1 MDCSLEKES
10 NALAGLFQNIICD
23 LKGGQAVWDDL
34 IQKTVKFSGQMKL
47 TIGAVSGFIEAL
59 QRVADMA
66 TAAKG
71 ATREIGSTLTRLCIR
86 HREVEEHLKKLTNSL
101 IHCLATPLQERMDDW
116 RRVVIQMDRDHGKEF
131 KRNRNEIRK
140 RIGDKLRLQKK
151 LRKGSLSMQ
160 SMVDTVVNDIKNRSN
175 VLLSA
180 EQQSLRQAMIEQRA
194 QFCYFIS
201 CFKPIMVSCRLFIIS
216 IGMVIMVIIQDE
228 ELALLGEIA
237 HMQEL
242 VEQLCR
248 LTADPYTLP
257 AASEAVIIDVK
268 GLENTWR
275 FQTPPSSPGSSYGSR
290 KSSFCS
296 LTSVDTINNQPMAI
310 AMANSSSASATESNA
325 TATITTTN
333 ANANATATAN
343 NNNNNNNSSNNAS
356 STTVHPNDK
365 KYGKFTR
372 HSSAISEDSG
382 FLSRDSLV
390 PTASCFRNT
399 LAAAQL
405 KNILSD
411 DDPEVASTGPEEED
425 SQQSTPS
432 PSPSLATW
440 PDGSRSGS
448 LACHEQGQPKPT
460 VPTNAGDRP
469 HTISAGFT
477 DAHQTL
483 LHRRPPIDE
492 SVFCRNGAGVKIK
505 ANNARVSAGFGSFV
519 PRQKPPLPPRV
530 SSVSSSAAPRTHQQ
544 RSNSQA
550 RAEQPVY
557 CNLPTCPAP
566 APADATV
573 GRRPLSY
580 AGGTTNSNSYPTHTS
595 SFTGRP
601 LFPRSTKT
609 AAETE
614 EDTLIHECLD
624 EIDQLSSDLDRYAT
638 TKRVDVRST
647 GVVANPSF
655 KSFCTMSRM
664 VGMMRKETDGVDA
677 QLKSRNLTKID
688 ESVEAQEPS
697 SQSVVSPSPDVP
709 FPPPPPRHLLT
720 HSSDSEISQKIV
732 STRPTLAFSPPTP
745 PPFPDFLKKSSQ
757 KAGSSKT
764 DEVNGSFT
772 TLSIGSYQQTEQM
785 MVMKRRSYIGRAPPP
800 PPPIRRNSEI
810 TSATVRAPPVDLV
823 RCGSRC
829 TTPIEETYSS
839 VICALNARLAA
850 VASSSTQHG
859 QSAVPAGHGMVEN
872 HHHHLQQ
879 QQQQQQH
886 HHHHHH
892 HHRRHSERVDV
903 ETTESAE
910 STSTTISKTLQNTFY
925 SLPCS
930 DCSPR
935 VVQVVQFNGDI
946 GINRV

>member
-1 MDCSLEKES
+1 MSCFDEWRNQRNRLHAYASLH
-10 NALAGLFQNIICD
+10 
-23 LKGGQAVWDDL
+23 
-34 IQKTVKFSGQMKL
+34 TTSGSGRSFEEIDQL
-47 TIGAVSGFIEAL
+47 VDSLLGDTIA
-59 QRVADMA
+59 
-66 TAAKG
+66 
-71 ATREIGSTLTRLCIR
+71 RENGR
-86 HREVEEHLKKLTNSL
+86 
-101 IHCLATPLQERMDDW
+101 LATGCHSDGSRPRQRWVWVTTPCGMNCVAFVHFALF
-116 RRVVIQMDRDHGKEF
+116 VVSEF

-201 CFKPIMVSCRLFIIS
+201 CFKPIMVSCLLFIIIIS
-216 IGMVIMVIIQDE
+216 IGMIMMVIIQDE

-268 GLENTWR
+268 DSAQFARKLLWISQVELLFFDQRRYDQQSTNGYC
-275 FQTPPSSPGSSYGSR
+275 YGEQ
-290 KSSFCS
+290 F
-296 LTSVDTINNQPMAI
+296 
-310 AMANSSSASATESNA
+310 
-325 TATITTTN
+325 
-333 ANANATATAN
+333 
-343 NNNNNNNSSNNAS
+343 
-356 STTVHPNDK
+356 
-365 KYGKFTR
+365 YGKFTR

-448 LACHEQGQPKPT
+448 LACHDQGQPKPT

-492 SVFCRNGAGVKIK
+492 SVFCRNGAGVKVVVICSPCKLLMENSFLFSTAQIK
-505 ANNARVSAGFGSFV
+505 ANNARVSACFGSFV

-557 CNLPTCPAP
+557 CNLPTCP

-709 FPPPPPRHLLT
+709 SPLPPRHLLT

-732 STRPTLAFSPPTP
+732 STRPTLALSPPTP

-764 DEVNGSFT
+764 GAFPHFKP
-772 TLSIGSYQQTEQM
+772 QRQ
-785 MVMKRRSYIGRAPPP
+785 
-800 PPPIRRNSEI
+800 
-810 TSATVRAPPVDLV
+810 
-823 RCGSRC
+823 
-829 TTPIEETYSS
+829 
-839 VICALNARLAA
+839 
-850 VASSSTQHG
+850 
-859 QSAVPAGHGMVEN
+859 
-872 HHHHLQQ
+872 
-879 QQQQQQH
+879 
-886 HHHHHH
+886 
-892 HHRRHSERVDV
+892 
-903 ETTESAE
+903 
-910 STSTTISKTLQNTFY
+910 
-925 SLPCS
+925 
-930 DCSPR
+930 
-935 VVQVVQFNGDI
+935 
-946 GINRV
+946 

>member
-1 MDCSLEKES
+1 LFFYFVLVEMDCSLEKES
-10 NALAGLFQNIICD
+10 NALAGLFQNIVCD

-201 CFKPIMVSCRLFIIS
+201 CFKPIM
-216 IGMVIMVIIQDE
+216 DE

-296 LTSVDTINNQPMAI
+296 LTSVETINNQPMAI
-310 AMANSSSASATESNA
+310 AMANNSSVSATESNA
-325 TATITTTN
+325 AATVTTTNAN

-343 NNNNNNNSSNNAS
+343 NNNNSNNAS
-356 STTVHPNDK
+356 STTVHANDK

-460 VPTNAGDRP
+460 VPTNASDRP

-505 ANNARVSAGFGSFV
+505 ANNARVSACFGSFV

-530 SSVSSSAAPRTHQQ
+530 SSVSSSAAPRTYQQ

-566 APADATV
+566 ADATV

-580 AGGTTNSNSYPTHTS
+580 AGGTTNSNSHPTHTS

-601 LFPRSTKT
+601 LFSRSTKT

-709 FPPPPPRHLLT
+709 SPPPPPPPPPRQLLT

-772 TLSIGSYQQTEQM
+772 TLSIGSYQQTEQT

-872 HHHHLQQ
+872 HYHHHHHLQQ
-879 QQQQQQH
+879 HQQQ
-886 HHHHHH
+886 HHH

-910 STSTTISKTLQNTFY
+910 STSTTISRTLQNTFY

-935 VVQVVQFNGDI
+935 VVQVAQFNGDI

>member
-1 MDCSLEKES
+1 LFFYFVLVEMDCSLEKES
-10 NALAGLFQNIICD
+10 NALAGLFQNIVCD

-201 CFKPIMVSCRLFIIS
+201 CFKPIM
-216 IGMVIMVIIQDE
+216 DE

-296 LTSVDTINNQPMAI
+296 LTSVETINNQPMAI
-310 AMANSSSASATESNA
+310 AMANNSSVSATESNA
-325 TATITTTN
+325 AATITTTN
-333 ANANATATAN
+333 ANANATATATAN
-343 NNNNNNNSSNNAS
+343 NNNNSNNAS
-356 STTVHPNDK
+356 STTVHANDK

-460 VPTNAGDRP
+460 VPTNASDRP

-505 ANNARVSAGFGSFV
+505 ANNARVSACFGSFV

-530 SSVSSSAAPRTHQQ
+530 SSVSSSAAPRTYQQ

-566 APADATV
+566 ADATV

-580 AGGTTNSNSYPTHTS
+580 AGGTTNSNSHPTHTS

-601 LFPRSTKT
+601 LFSRSTKT

-709 FPPPPPRHLLT
+709 SPPPPPPPRQLLT

-872 HHHHLQQ
+872 HYHHHHHHHLQQ
-879 QQQQQQH
+879 HQQQ
-886 HHHHHH
+886 HHH

-910 STSTTISKTLQNTFY
+910 STSTTISRTLQNTFY

-935 VVQVVQFNGDI
+935 VVQVAQFNGDI

>member
-1 MDCSLEKES
+1 LFFYFVLVEMDCSLEKES
-10 NALAGLFQNIICD
+10 NALAGLFQNIVCD

-201 CFKPIMVSCRLFIIS
+201 CFKPIM
-216 IGMVIMVIIQDE
+216 DE
-228 ELALLGEIA
+228 ELALFGEIA

-296 LTSVDTINNQPMAI
+296 LTSVETINNQPMAI
-310 AMANSSSASATESNA
+310 AMANNSSVSATESNA
-325 TATITTTN
+325 AATITTTN
-333 ANANATATAN
+333 ANANANATAAAN
-343 NNNNNNNSSNNAS
+343 NNNNSNNAS
-356 STTVHPNDK
+356 STTVHANDK

-460 VPTNAGDRP
+460 VPTNASDRP

-477 DAHQTL
+477 DSHQTL

-505 ANNARVSAGFGSFV
+505 ANNARVSACFGSFV

-530 SSVSSSAAPRTHQQ
+530 SSVSSSAAPRTYQQ

-566 APADATV
+566 ADATV

-580 AGGTTNSNSYPTHTS
+580 AGGTTNSNSHPTHTS

-601 LFPRSTKT
+601 LFSRSTKT

-709 FPPPPPRHLLT
+709 SPPPPPPPPPRQLLT
-720 HSSDSEISQKIV
+720 HSSDFEISQKIV

-772 TLSIGSYQQTEQM
+772 TLSIGSYQQTEQT

-829 TTPIEETYSS
+829 TTPIEETYST

-859 QSAVPAGHGMVEN
+859 QSAVPAGHGMVEDHYHH

-879 QQQQQQH
+879 HQQQ
-886 HHHHHH
+886 HHH

-910 STSTTISKTLQNTFY
+910 STSTTISRTLQNTFY

-935 VVQVVQFNGDI
+935 VVQVAQFNGDI

>member
-1 MDCSLEKES
+1 LFFYFVLVEMDCSLEKES
-10 NALAGLFQNIICD
+10 NALAGLFQNIVCD

-201 CFKPIMVSCRLFIIS
+201 CFKPIM
-216 IGMVIMVIIQDE
+216 DE

-296 LTSVDTINNQPMAI
+296 LTSVETINNQPMAI
-310 AMANSSSASATESNA
+310 AMANNSSVSATESNA
-325 TATITTTN
+325 AATITTTN
-333 ANANATATAN
+333 ANANATATATAN
-343 NNNNNNNSSNNAS
+343 NNNNSNNAS
-356 STTVHPNDK
+356 STTVHANDK

-460 VPTNAGDRP
+460 VPTNASDRP

-505 ANNARVSAGFGSFV
+505 ANNARVSACFGSFV

-530 SSVSSSAAPRTHQQ
+530 SSVSSSAAPRTYQQ

-566 APADATV
+566 ADATV

-580 AGGTTNSNSYPTHTS
+580 AGGTTNSNSHPTHTS

-601 LFPRSTKT
+601 LFSRSTKT

-709 FPPPPPRHLLT
+709 SPPPPPPPRQLLT

-772 TLSIGSYQQTEQM
+772 TLSIGSYQQTEQT

-872 HHHHLQQ
+872 HYHHHHLQQ
-879 QQQQQQH
+879 HQQQ
-886 HHHHHH
+886 HHH

-910 STSTTISKTLQNTFY
+910 STSTTISRTLQNTFY

-935 VVQVVQFNGDI
+935 VVQVAQFNGDI

>member
-201 CFKPIMVSCRLFIIS
+201 CFKPIMVSCRLFIIIIS
-216 IGMVIMVIIQDE
+216 IGMVMMVIIQDE

-296 LTSVDTINNQPMAI
+296 LTSVETINNQPMAI
-310 AMANSSSASATESNA
+310 AMANNSSVSATESNA

-333 ANANATATAN
+333 ANATATAN
-343 NNNNNNNSSNNAS
+343 NNNSNNAS
-356 STTVHPNDK
+356 STTVHANDK

-460 VPTNAGDRP
+460 VPTDAGDRP

-505 ANNARVSAGFGSFV
+505 ANNARVSACFGSFV

-530 SSVSSSAAPRTHQQ
+530 SSVSSSAAPRTYQQ

-566 APADATV
+566 ADVTV

-580 AGGTTNSNSYPTHTS
+580 AGGTTNSNSHPTHTS

-697 SQSVVSPSPDVP
+697 SQSVVFPSPDVP
-709 FPPPPPRHLLT
+709 SPPPPPPPRQLLT

-732 STRPTLAFSPPTP
+732 STRPTLALSPPTP

-872 HHHHLQQ
+872 HYHHLQQ
-879 QQQQQQH
+879 HQQQ
-886 HHHHHH
+886 HHH

-910 STSTTISKTLQNTFY
+910 STSTTISRTLQNTFY
-925 SLPCS
+925 SLPCN

-935 VVQVVQFNGDI
+935 VVQVAQFNGDI

>member
-1 MDCSLEKES
+1 LFFYFVLVEMDCSLEKES
-10 NALAGLFQNIICD
+10 NALAGLFQNIVCD

-201 CFKPIMVSCRLFIIS
+201 CFKPIM
-216 IGMVIMVIIQDE
+216 DE

-296 LTSVDTINNQPMAI
+296 LTSVETINNQPMAI
-310 AMANSSSASATESNA
+310 AMANNSSVSATESNA
-325 TATITTTN
+325 AATITTTN

-343 NNNNNNNSSNNAS
+343 NNNNSNNAS
-356 STTVHPNDK
+356 STTVHANDK

-460 VPTNAGDRP
+460 VPTNASDRP

-505 ANNARVSAGFGSFV
+505 ANNARVSACFGSFV

-530 SSVSSSAAPRTHQQ
+530 SSVSSSAAPRTYQQ

-566 APADATV
+566 ADATV

-580 AGGTTNSNSYPTHTS
+580 AGGTTNSNSHPTHTS

-601 LFPRSTKT
+601 LFSRSTKT

-709 FPPPPPRHLLT
+709 SPPPPPPPRQLLT

-772 TLSIGSYQQTEQM
+772 TLSIGSYQQTEQT

-872 HHHHLQQ
+872 HYHHHHHHHHLQQ
-879 QQQQQQH
+879 HQQQ
-886 HHHHHH
+886 HHH

-910 STSTTISKTLQNTFY
+910 STSTTISRTLQNTFY

-935 VVQVVQFNGDI
+935 VVQVAQFNGDI

>member
-1 MDCSLEKES
+1 MQIF
-10 NALAGLFQNIICD
+10 NQ
-23 LKGGQAVWDDL
+23 VH
-34 IQKTVKFSGQMKL
+34 
-47 TIGAVSGFIEAL
+47 FI
-59 QRVADMA
+59 
-66 TAAKG
+66 G

-201 CFKPIMVSCRLFIIS
+201 CFKPIM
-216 IGMVIMVIIQDE
+216 DE

-296 LTSVDTINNQPMAI
+296 LTSVETINNQPMAI
-310 AMANSSSASATESNA
+310 AMANNSSVSATESNA
-325 TATITTTN
+325 AAT
-333 ANANATATAN
+333 
-343 NNNNNNNSSNNAS
+343 
-356 STTVHPNDK
+356 
-365 KYGKFTR
+365 YGKFTR

-460 VPTNAGDRP
+460 VPTNASDRP

-505 ANNARVSAGFGSFV
+505 ANNARVSACFGSFV

-530 SSVSSSAAPRTHQQ
+530 SSVSSSAAPRTYQQ

-566 APADATV
+566 ADATV

-580 AGGTTNSNSYPTHTS
+580 AGGTTNSNSHPTHTS

-601 LFPRSTKT
+601 LFSRSTKT

-709 FPPPPPRHLLT
+709 SPPPPRQLLT

-764 DEVNGSFT
+764 GAFPHFKP
-772 TLSIGSYQQTEQM
+772 QRQ
-785 MVMKRRSYIGRAPPP
+785 
-800 PPPIRRNSEI
+800 
-810 TSATVRAPPVDLV
+810 
-823 RCGSRC
+823 
-829 TTPIEETYSS
+829 
-839 VICALNARLAA
+839 
-850 VASSSTQHG
+850 
-859 QSAVPAGHGMVEN
+859 
-872 HHHHLQQ
+872 
-879 QQQQQQH
+879 
-886 HHHHHH
+886 
-892 HHRRHSERVDV
+892 
-903 ETTESAE
+903 
-910 STSTTISKTLQNTFY
+910 
-925 SLPCS
+925 
-930 DCSPR
+930 
-935 VVQVVQFNGDI
+935 
-946 GINRV
+946 

>member
-1 MDCSLEKES
+1 LQHSYALLFSFVLVEMDCSLEKES

-47 TIGAVSGFIEAL
+47 TIGAVSGFVEAL

-86 HREVEEHLKKLTNSL
+86 HREVEEHLRKLTNSL
-101 IHCLATPLQERMDDW
+101 IHCLATPLQEKMDDW
-116 RRVVIQMDRDHGKEF
+116 RRVVVQMDRDHSKEF

-201 CFKPIMVSCRLFIIS
+201 CFKPIM
-216 IGMVIMVIIQDE
+216 DE

-248 LTADPYTLP
+248 LTVDPYTLP

-296 LTSVDTINNQPMAI
+296 LTSVDTINNQTMAI
-310 AMANSSSASATESNA
+310 AMTNNSSTSAIESNA
-325 TATITTTN
+325 TATTNIN
-333 ANANATATAN
+333 ANANNT
-343 NNNNNNNSSNNAS
+343 AS
-356 STTVHPNDK
+356 STVHTNDN
-365 KYGKFTR
+365 KYGKFAR

-405 KNILSD
+405 KNMLSD
-411 DDPEVASTGPEEED
+411 DDPELASTGPEEED

-448 LACHEQGQPKPT
+448 LASHEQGRPKPA
-460 VPTNAGDRP
+460 VPSNAGDRP

-483 LHRRPPIDE
+483 LHRRLPIDE
-492 SVFCRNGAGVKIK
+492 SVFCRNAAGVKIK
-505 ANNARVSAGFGSFV
+505 GNARVSTCFGSFV

-530 SSVSSSAAPRTHQQ
+530 SSGLSSTAPRPHQQ
-544 RSNSQA
+544 RSNNFA

-566 APADATV
+566 ADGTA

-580 AGGTTNSNSYPTHTS
+580 AGGTTNSDSYPTHTS

-601 LFPRSTKT
+601 LFSRSTKT
-609 AAETE
+609 AAESE
-614 EDTLIHECLD
+614 EDTLIHECMD

-647 GVVANPSF
+647 GVVANSSF

-664 VGMMRKETDGVDA
+664 VGLMRKETDSVDV

-688 ESVEAQEPS
+688 EIVEVQELS
-697 SQSVVSPSPDVP
+697 SQSMVSPTPDVP
-709 FPPPPPRHLLT
+709 SPPPPQSHT
-720 HSSDSEISQKIV
+720 HPSDSEFSQNV
-732 STRPTLAFSPPTP
+732 FSTRPTLAVSPPTP

-772 TLSIGSYQQTEQM
+772 SLSIGSYQQTEKM
-785 MVMKRRSYIGRAPPP
+785 MVMKRRSYVGRAPPP

-850 VASSSTQHG
+850 VASSSSQPG
-859 QSAVPAGHGMVEN
+859 QSTVPAGRGMVEN
-872 HHHHLQQ
+872 HHHHH

-886 HHHHHH
+886 QHQHHQ

-903 ETTESAE
+903 ETTESAA

-930 DCSPR
+930 DCSPG
-935 VVQVVQFNGDI
+935 VVQVAQFNGDI

>member
-86 HREVEEHLKKLTNSL
+86 HREVEDHLKKLTNSL

-201 CFKPIMVSCRLFIIS
+201 CFKPIM
-216 IGMVIMVIIQDE
+216 DE

-310 AMANSSSASATESNA
+310 AMANNSSASATESNA

-333 ANANATATAN
+333 VNATATAAAN
-343 NNNNNNNSSNNAS
+343 NNNSNNAS
-356 STTVHPNDK
+356 STTVHANDK

-448 LACHEQGQPKPT
+448 LACHDQGQPKPT

-505 ANNARVSAGFGSFV
+505 ANNARVSACFGSFV

-557 CNLPTCPAP
+557 CNLPTCP

-709 FPPPPPRHLLT
+709 SPLPPRHLLT

-732 STRPTLAFSPPTP
+732 STQPTLALSPPTP

-850 VASSSTQHG
+850 VASSSMQHG

-872 HHHHLQQ
+872 HQHHHHHLQQ
-879 QQQQQQH
+879 QQQQ
-886 HHHHHH
+886 HHH

-935 VVQVVQFNGDI
+935 VVQVAQFNGDI

>member
-1 MDCSLEKES
+1 LFFYFVLVEMDCSLEKES
-10 NALAGLFQNIICD
+10 NALAGLFQNIVCD

-201 CFKPIMVSCRLFIIS
+201 CFKPIM
-216 IGMVIMVIIQDE
+216 DE

-296 LTSVDTINNQPMAI
+296 LTSVETINNQPMAI
-310 AMANSSSASATESNA
+310 AMANNSSVSATESNA
-325 TATITTTN
+325 AATITTT
-333 ANANATATAN
+333 NANATATAN
-343 NNNNNNNSSNNAS
+343 NNNNSNNAS
-356 STTVHPNDK
+356 STTVHANDK

-460 VPTNAGDRP
+460 VPTNASDRP

-505 ANNARVSAGFGSFV
+505 ANNARVSACFGSFV

-530 SSVSSSAAPRTHQQ
+530 SSVSSSAAPRTYQQ

-566 APADATV
+566 ADATV

-580 AGGTTNSNSYPTHTS
+580 AGGTTNSNSHPTHTS

-601 LFPRSTKT
+601 LFSRSTKT

-709 FPPPPPRHLLT
+709 SPPPPPPPPPRQLLT

-772 TLSIGSYQQTEQM
+772 TLSIGSYQQTEQT

-872 HHHHLQQ
+872 HYHHHHHHHHLQQ
-879 QQQQQQH
+879 HQQQ
-886 HHHHHH
+886 HHH

-910 STSTTISKTLQNTFY
+910 STSTTISRTLQNTFY

-935 VVQVVQFNGDI
+935 VVQVAQFNGDI

>member
-34 IQKTVKFSGQMKL
+34 IQKTVKFSGQLKL
-47 TIGAVSGFIEAL
+47 TIGAVSGFVEAL

-101 IHCLATPLQERMDDW
+101 VHCLATPLQEKMDDW
-116 RRVVIQMDRDHGKEF
+116 RRVVTQMDRDHGKGATTTPLCNEMRYYCSLCALFVVSEF

-201 CFKPIMVSCRLFIIS
+201 CFKPIM
-216 IGMVIMVIIQDE
+216 DE

-310 AMANSSSASATESNA
+310 AVTNNSSTSAIESNA
-325 TATITTTN
+325 TATLTTTNIN
-333 ANANATATAN
+333 ANANNNAN
-343 NNNNNNNSSNNAS
+343 NNAS
-356 STTVHPNDK
+356 STVHANDK
-365 KYGKFTR
+365 KYGKFAR

-411 DDPEVASTGPEEED
+411 DDPEVVSTGPEEED

-448 LACHEQGQPKPT
+448 LASHEQVGPKPT
-460 VPTNAGDRP
+460 VPSNAGDRP

-477 DAHQTL
+477 DARQTL
-483 LHRRPPIDE
+483 LHRRLPIDE
-492 SVFCRNGAGVKIK
+492 SVFCRNAAGVKIK
-505 ANNARVSAGFGSFV
+505 GNTRVSTCFGSFV

-530 SSVSSSAAPRTHQQ
+530 SSGSSSTAPRPHQQ
-544 RSNSQA
+544 RSNNCA

-566 APADATV
+566 ADGTA

-580 AGGTTNSNSYPTHTS
+580 AGGTTNSDSYPTHTS

-601 LFPRSTKT
+601 LFSRSTKT
-609 AAETE
+609 AAESE
-614 EDTLIHECLD
+614 EDTLIHECMD

-647 GVVANPSF
+647 GVVASPSF

-664 VGMMRKETDGVDA
+664 VGLMRKETDSVDV

-688 ESVEAQEPS
+688 EIVEAQEPS
-697 SQSVVSPSPDVP
+697 SQSVVSPTPDVP
-709 FPPPPPRHLLT
+709 SPPPQPLT
-720 HSSDSEISQKIV
+720 HPSDSEFSQNV
-732 STRPTLAFSPPTP
+732 LSTRPTLAVSPPTP

-772 TLSIGSYQQTEQM
+772 TLSIGSYQQTEKM
-785 MVMKRRSYIGRAPPP
+785 MVMKRRSYVGRAPPP

-850 VASSSTQHG
+850 VALSSSQPG
-859 QSAVPAGHGMVEN
+859 QSTMPAGRGMVEN
-872 HHHHLQQ
+872 HHHH
-879 QQQQQQH
+879 QQQQH
-886 HHHHHH
+886 HHHHHQ

-903 ETTESAE
+903 ETTESAA

-925 SLPCS
+925 SLPCT
-930 DCSPR
+930 DCSPG
-935 VVQVVQFNGDI
+935 VVQVAQFNGDI